1 MISAASDFSA
11 ALFLIDQNERQRS
24 GKEGTM
30 NLSLLNDMQKK
41 AVTTVDGP
49 LLVLAGAGSGKTS
62 VLTNR
67 VAYLIE
73 EIGASPYEIL
83 AITFTNKAANEM
95 KERISSLLNM
105 DVRDMWISTFHS
117 MCVRILRREA
127 GKLGYEN
134 GFSIYD
140 SQDSLSVVKKILS
153 DMEIDT
159 NFINP
164 KLARSAI
171 SDMKNSGLALGQLG
185 RYLEN
190 KYPVLGSTL
199 LEVYKAYGTRLKREN
214 AMDFDDLL
222 LNTVLLFEQFEPVRD
237 YYARKFRYVLV
248 DEYQDTNQVQY
259 ELVKMLSCV
268 YRNLFVVGDDD
279 QSIYGW
285 RGANIQNILGFEK
298 DFPDAKVIKLEQN
311 YRSQMNILN
320 AANEVIKNNGQR
332 KPKSLW
338 STIKSKEKP
347 KLLITNTEYEEA
359 ECIAREINE
368 QVRRGDGRY
377 GDFAVLYRMHTQAR
391 LLEEKLRI
399 YGVPYRVYG
408 GMSFYERKEIK
419 DMIAYLTL
427 LANPNADTA
436 FLRIANTPKRGIGE
450 TSLNR
455 IRKMA
460 LEYEMSLLEI
470 AMNAKD
476 LLQGAIASKLAA
488 FADMI
493 EELTQQKDEVPV
505 SELIETVFQQTGYHM
520 ALVAEHTEEAQMR
533 IENVQ
538 ELVQAAIEFENRAKD
553 AGEQITLE
561 GFLEDLALISDVD
574 SMDEQDSVTLMTL
587 HSAKGLEFPQVFL
600 TGLEET
606 IFPSRRSVEEGN
618 VEEERRLMYVGM
630 TRAKK
635 TLVMCRAVTRSYFSS
650 RNQNM
655 PSRFLEEIPENMLE
669 VIDKTQRNDR
679 KPAAAEKPAS
689 KTVFRG
695 FGAAMPKF
703 ESKATEKASA
713 FEPGCVVNHPK
724 FGNGTILEIMGNG
737 EEAVALIDF
746 AAGKKKMFLA
756 FAPLKLANK

>member
-1 MISAASDFSA
+1 
-11 ALFLIDQNERQRS
+11 
-24 GKEGTM
+24 M